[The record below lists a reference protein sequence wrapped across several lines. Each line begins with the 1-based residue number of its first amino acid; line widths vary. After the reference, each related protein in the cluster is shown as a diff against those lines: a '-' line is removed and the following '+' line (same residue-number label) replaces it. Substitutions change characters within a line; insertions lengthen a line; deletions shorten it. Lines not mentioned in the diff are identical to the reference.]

1 MFDPASWHAPP
12 PMEES
17 DEFLPD
23 DVAVAAH
30 EGDVYIV
37 DEWLRAG
44 GLVDAKDSDDQFC
57 LLQIALMA
65 QDVALVRC
73 VIAHG
78 ADVNRTDHLFPHFNT
93 PLALCLRWSRGDSA
107 CFYAMLEAGARV
119 KPSDLLTAAASCS
132 EEIVGEVLRRGGD
145 VHYEGYGMGWTPMHA
160 ASTRGNP
167 GVIALLL
174 KHGAR
179 VDYLSSEGRSPLMAA
194 AQDPHLPD
202 DRQLGDHQTCATVR
216 LLLAHGAD
224 LRAVDNKSRTAR
236 DFAVSHQTSMES
248 QLESQV
254 NAAWKSED
262 EPPWISDLSEGES
275 GGYEMSV
282 EARAK
287 ILKAAS
293 VVALFDEIYA
303 AGSWKRYA
311 NEPRV
316 QLLMLRCLCAK
327 GRAAPP
333 PGMFASLLALPTAI
347 FWSVLS
353 FWRTS
358 RDA

>member
-119 KPSDLLTAAASCS
+119 KPSDLNQAAARCS

-145 VHYEGYGMGWTPMHA
+145 VHYEGYGMGWTSMHA
-160 ASTRGNP
+160 AAIRGNP

-224 LRAVDNKSRTAR
+224 LRAVDFSNKTAR
-236 DFAVSHQTSMES
+236 DFAVSLQTSMES
-248 QLESQV
+248 QL
-254 NAAWKSED
+254 NAARE
-262 EPPWISDLSEGES
+262 
-275 GGYEMSV
+275 YEAQK
-282 EARAK
+282 ARARF
-287 ILKAAS
+287 LKAAS

-333 PGMFASLLALPTAI
+333 PGMFANLLALPTAV
-347 FWSVLS
+347 FWGGVLS
-353 FWRTS
+353 CWRTS

>member
-1 MFDPASWHAPP
+1 MMDDDATVD
-12 PMEES
+12 S
-17 DEFLPD
+17 DQFLPED
-23 DVAVAAH
+23 IANAARD
-30 EGDVYIV
+30 GDVSRV
-37 DEWLRAG
+37 DAWIRAG
-44 GLVDAKDSDDQFC
+44 GAVDARECDYDKDLLEDFC
-57 LLQIALMA
+57 LLEIGVTTQN
-65 QDVALVRC
+65 VALVRC

-78 ADVNRTDHLFPHFNT
+78 ADVNVTKAYFGMNTALAKCFNT
-93 PLALCLRWSRGDSA
+93 NPMCAFDTGRRDNA

-119 KPSDLLTAAASCS
+119 EPSDLLQAAASHGCS

-145 VHYEGYGMGWTPMHA
+145 VHHGSYRHDWTPLHGA
-160 ASTRGNP
+160 ASRGNP

-179 VDYLSSEGRSPLMAA
+179 VNYLSCDPSCGDRWLTPLMAA
-194 AQDPHLPD
+194 AQGSCLVPD
-202 DRQLGDHQTCATVR
+202 EREPGDHQTCATVR

-224 LRAVDNKSRTAR
+224 LRAVDDYMYMCNQTAR
-236 DFAVSHQTSMES
+236 DIAVKE
-248 QLESQV
+248 LEVWRQIRDREYW
-254 NAAWKSED
+254 N
-262 EPPWISDLSEGES
+262 
-275 GGYEMSV
+275 
-282 EARAK
+282 EAE
-287 ILKAAS
+287 ILKGAS

-333 PGMFASLLALPTAI
+333 PGMVANLLALPTAI

>member
-1 MFDPASWHAPP
+1 MMMDDATVD
-12 PMEES
+12 S
-17 DEFLPD
+17 DQFLPD
-23 DVAVAAH
+23 DIAVAAY

-44 GLVDAKDSDDQFC
+44 GPVDTKDSDGEFC
-57 LLQIALMA
+57 LLENGVMGQ
-65 QDVALVRC
+65 QVAVVRC

-78 ADVNRTDHLFPHFNT
+78 ADVNRTDHYAPDFNT
-93 PLALCLRWSRGDSA
+93 PLALCLHYSRSDSA

-119 KPSDLLTAAASCS
+119 KPSDLNQAAARCS

-145 VHYEGYGMGWTPMHA
+145 VHHGSYGIGWTPMHA
-160 ASTRGNP
+160 AATRGNP

-333 PGMFASLLALPTAI
+333 PGMFANLLALPTAV
-347 FWSVLS
+347 FWGGVLS
-353 FWRTS
+353 CWRTS

>member
-145 VHYEGYGMGWTPMHA
+145 VHYEGYGMGWTSMHA
-160 ASTRGNP
+160 AATRGNP

-224 LRAVDNKSRTAR
+224 LRAVDFSNKTAR
-236 DFAVSHQTSMES
+236 DFAVSLQTSMES
-248 QLESQV
+248 QL
-254 NAAWKSED
+254 NAARE
-262 EPPWISDLSEGES
+262 
-275 GGYEMSV
+275 YEAQK
-282 EARAK
+282 ARARF
-287 ILKAAS
+287 LKAAS

-333 PGMFASLLALPTAI
+333 PGMFANLLALPTAV
-347 FWSVLS
+347 FWGGVLS
-353 FWRTS
+353 CWRTS

>member
-1 MFDPASWHAPP
+1 MMDDDATVD
-12 PMEES
+12 S
-17 DEFLPD
+17 DQFLPED
-23 DVAVAAH
+23 IANAARD
-30 EGDVYIV
+30 GDVSRV
-37 DEWLRAG
+37 DAWIRAG
-44 GLVDAKDSDDQFC
+44 GAVDARECDYVNEFC
-57 LLQIALMA
+57 LLEIGVTTQN
-65 QDVALVRC
+65 VALVRC

-78 ADVNRTDHLFPHFNT
+78 ADVNVTKAYFGMNT
-93 PLALCLRWSRGDSA
+93 ALAKCLNTGPMCAFDTGRRDSA

-119 KPSDLLTAAASCS
+119 EPSDLLQAAASHGCS

-145 VHYEGYGMGWTPMHA
+145 VHHGSYRHGWTPLHGA
-160 ASTRGNP
+160 ASRGNP

-179 VDYLSSEGRSPLMAA
+179 VNYLSCDPSCGDRWLTPLMAA
-194 AQDPHLPD
+194 AEGSCWVPNEREP
-202 DRQLGDHQTCATVR
+202 GDHQTCATVR

-224 LRAVDNKSRTAR
+224 LRAVGNQKKSAR
-236 DFAVSHQTSMES
+236 DFAVSLQTSMEF
-248 QLESQV
+248 QQNE
-254 NAAWKSED
+254 
-262 EPPWISDLSEGES
+262 
-275 GGYEMSV
+275 
-282 EARAK
+282 AK
-287 ILKAAS
+287 ILKTAS

-333 PGMFASLLALPTAI
+333 PGMFANLLALPTAVA
-347 FWSVLS
+347 WSVLK

>member
-1 MFDPASWHAPP
+1 MDDADA
-12 PMEES
+12 MAMMMADATVDS
-17 DEFLPD
+17 DQFLPD
-23 DVAVAAH
+23 EIAIAAQD
-30 EGDVYIV
+30 GDVYLV

-44 GLVDAKDSDDQFC
+44 GPVDAKDSDDQFC
-57 LLQIALMA
+57 LLQLGVMV
-65 QDVALVRC
+65 QDVAVVRC

-78 ADVNRTDHLFPHFNT
+78 ADVNRRDDYIPHLNT
-93 PLALCLRWSRGDSA
+93 PLALCLKSMESRGDSA
-107 CFYAMLEAGARV
+107 CCYAMLEAGARV

-145 VHYEGYGMGWTPMHA
+145 VHYAGWGIAWTSMHA
-160 ASTRGNP
+160 AAIRGNT
-167 GVIALLL
+167 GVITLLL

-179 VDYLSSEGRSPLMAA
+179 VDYLSSDDGRSPLMVAA
-194 AQDPHLPD
+194 EDTRLPND
-202 DRQLGDHQTCATVR
+202 QLGNHQTCATMR

-224 LRAVDNKSRTAR
+224 LRAVNIYNRTAR
-236 DFAVSHQTSMES
+236 DFAVSLQTSMES
-248 QLESQV
+248 HL
-254 NAAWKSED
+254 NAARE
-262 EPPWISDLSEGES
+262 
-275 GGYEMSV
+275 YEAQ

-287 ILKAAS
+287 FLKAAS

-327 GRAAPP
+327 GRAAPS
-333 PGMFASLLALPTAI
+333 PGMFANLLALPTAV
-347 FWSVLS
+347 FWSVLKC
-353 FWRTS
+353 WRTS

>member
-1 MFDPASWHAPP
+1 MN
-12 PMEES
+12 S
-17 DEFLPD
+17 DQFLPD

-30 EGDVYIV
+30 DGDVYIV

-44 GLVDAKDSDDQFC
+44 GPVDAKDSDDQFC
-57 LLQIALMA
+57 LLQIALA
-65 QDVALVRC
+65 TQDVALVRC

-78 ADVNRTDHLFPHFNT
+78 ADVNRSDHYILKT
-93 PLALCLRWSRGDSA
+93 PLALCLGWSRSDSA

-119 KPSDLLTAAASCS
+119 NPSDLLQAAATCS
-132 EEIVGEVLRRGGD
+132 EEIVGEVLRRGLD
-145 VHYEGYGMGWTPMHA
+145 IHYEGYGMGWTSMHA
-160 ASTRGNP
+160 AAIRGNP

-179 VDYLSSEGRSPLMAA
+179 VDYRTDDHRTPLMVAA
-194 AQDPHLPD
+194 EDPRLPD

-224 LRAVDNKSRTAR
+224 LRAVNEQNKTAR
-236 DFAVSHQTSMES
+236 DFAVSLLTSMES
-248 QLESQV
+248 QL
-254 NAAWKSED
+254 NAASY
-262 EPPWISDLSEGES
+262 
-275 GGYEMSV
+275 YEAQ
-282 EARAK
+282 EATAK
-287 ILKAAS
+287 FLKAAS

-316 QLLMLRCLCAK
+316 QFLMLRCLCAK

-333 PGMFASLLALPTAI
+333 PGMFANLLALPTAV
-347 FWSVLS
+347 FWHVVS
-353 FWRTS
+353 FWRS
-358 RDA
+358 ERDA

>member
-44 GLVDAKDSDDQFC
+44 GPVDTKDSDGEFC
-57 LLQIALMA
+57 LLENGVMGQ
-65 QDVALVRC
+65 QVAVVRC

-78 ADVNRTDHLFPHFNT
+78 ADVNRTDHYAPDFNT
-93 PLALCLRWSRGDSA
+93 PLALCLHYSRSDSA

-119 KPSDLLTAAASCS
+119 KPSDLNQAAARCS

-145 VHYEGYGMGWTPMHA
+145 VHHGSYGIGWTPMHA
-160 ASTRGNP
+160 AATRGNP

-224 LRAVDNKSRTAR
+224 LRAVDFSNKTAR
-236 DFAVSHQTSMES
+236 DFAVSLQTSMES
-248 QLESQV
+248 QL
-254 NAAWKSED
+254 NAARE
-262 EPPWISDLSEGES
+262 
-275 GGYEMSV
+275 YEAQK
-282 EARAK
+282 ARARF
-287 ILKAAS
+287 LKAAS

>member
-1 MFDPASWHAPP
+1 MDDDATVD
-12 PMEES
+12 S
-17 DEFLPD
+17 DQFLPD

-44 GLVDAKDSDDQFC
+44 GPVDAKDSDDQFS
-57 LLQIALMA
+57 LLQIALA
-65 QDVALVRC
+65 VQDVAVVRC

-78 ADVNRTDHLFPHFNT
+78 ADVNRTDHYILKT
-93 PLALCLRWSRGDSA
+93 PLALCLSWSRSDSA

-119 KPSDLLTAAASCS
+119 NPSDLLQAAATCS
-132 EEIVGEVLRRGGD
+132 EEIVGEVLRRGLD
-145 VHYEGYGMGWTPMHA
+145 IHYEGYGMGWTSMHA
-160 ASTRGNP
+160 AAIRGNP
-167 GVIALLL
+167 GLIALLL

-179 VDYLSSEGRSPLMAA
+179 VDYRTDDHRTPLMVAA
-194 AQDPHLPD
+194 EDPCLPD

-224 LRAVDNKSRTAR
+224 LRAVNIYNRTAR
-236 DFAVSHQTSMES
+236 DFAVNLHTSMES
-248 QLESQV
+248 HL
-254 NAAWKSED
+254 NAAQM
-262 EPPWISDLSEGES
+262 GEA
-275 GGYEMSV
+275 E
-282 EARAK
+282 EAVAK
-287 ILKAAS
+287 FLKAAS

-333 PGMFASLLALPTAI
+333 PGMFANLLALPAEI
-347 FWSVLS
+347 FWSVLTS
-353 FWRTS
+353 WRTS

>member
-145 VHYEGYGMGWTPMHA
+145 VHYEGYGMGWTSMHA
-160 ASTRGNP
+160 AAIRGNP

-179 VDYLSSEGRSPLMAA
+179 VDYLSSGRSPLMVAA
-194 AQDPHLPD
+194 EDPRLPN

-224 LRAVDNKSRTAR
+224 LRAVDFSNKTAR
-236 DFAVSHQTSMES
+236 DFAVSLQTSMES
-248 QLESQV
+248 QL
-254 NAAWKSED
+254 NAARE
-262 EPPWISDLSEGES
+262 
-275 GGYEMSV
+275 YEAQK
-282 EARAK
+282 ARARF
-287 ILKAAS
+287 LKAAS